1 MTSLPYPIIKLK
13 KGKERSLL
21 QKHPWVFSGAI
32 AQEPAELNN
41 GDLVQVVS
49 NQGDFLASGH
59 FQRGTIS
66 IRCLDFE
73 GEILDENFFRK
84 KIRNS
89 FQLRK
94 QLSFPNQQTN
104 SFRLIHGEGDG
115 MPGLIADVYGNTV
128 VLQSYTLGMQS
139 LKTLLAKLILEEL
152 PFIDAVYDKS
162 AETMAKHGHVKP
174 ENNFILQRDN
184 YIADEIV
191 YEHGLKLSVDF
202 IHGQKTGFFID
213 QRDNRQLLKKY
224 SENKTVLNTFAYTG
238 GFSLAALQGNANEV
252 HSVDSSARAIE
263 GLNYNIDLNK
273 FKGLHQSATS
283 DVMSY
288 LRQLEMQYD
297 ILILDPPAFAKHLN
311 QASNAMIG
319 YRNLNTEGLK
329 HVKPGGLMFTFS
341 CSQAIDKELFRKIIF
356 QSAIQANKEVKIL
369 HQLTQPADHPV
380 SIYHPEAEYLKG
392 LVLFVE

>member
-329 HVKPGGLMFTFS
+329 HVKPGGLLFTFS

>member
-1 MTSLPYPIIKLK
+1 MSIPYPIIQLK

-32 AQEPAELNN
+32 ANESANVNN
-41 GDLVQVVS
+41 GDVVQVHS
-49 NQGDFLASGH
+49 AKGEYLATGH

-66 IRCLDFE
+66 IRCFDF
-73 GEILDENFFRK
+73 DEKIIDDVFFREKIK
-84 KIRNS
+84 KCLSLRNI
-89 FQLRK
+89 LT
-94 QLSFPNQQTN
+94 FPNSETN

-128 VLQSYTLGMQS
+128 VLQSYTLGMQAIKS
-139 LKTLLAKLILEEL
+139 FLAQLILEEM

-162 AETMAKHGHVKP
+162 AETMAKHGHEKP
-174 ENNFILQRDN
+174 ENIFLAQREN
-184 YIADEIV
+184 YQPNETV
-191 YEHGLKLSVDF
+191 LEHGIKLSIDF
-202 IHGQKTGFFID
+202 VNGQKTGFFLD
-213 QRDNRQLLKKY
+213 QRDNRQLLKNY
-224 SENKTVLNTFAYTG
+224 SKGKTVLNTFAYTG
-238 GFSLAALQGNANEV
+238 GFSLAALQGGATEV
-252 HSVDSSARAIE
+252 HSVDSSARAME
-263 GLNYNIDLNK
+263 GLDYNLTLNQFQGK
-273 FKGLHQSATS
+273 HKSNTS

-311 QASNAMIG
+311 QVSNAMIG

-329 HVKPGGLMFTFS
+329 HIKSGGLLFTFS
-341 CSQAIDKELFRKIIF
+341 CSQAVDKELFRKILF
-356 QSAIQANKEVKIL
+356 QSAIQAQREVKIL